1 MRLLAVSLAL
11 LLGACVPTGES
22 AEPTPSLDVWAGLRH
37 SSRIVTPPPGEACRV
52 SPRHELIGPFA
63 GAAQAETS
71 GTGTDPQIYAVGGDP
86 LQVGPVDASGY
97 QYGKVLW
104 IAPPKSGERMLIRG
118 QRIDGP
124 GDIRFQPGGAE
135 LHFDP
140 PVSDE
145 GWRQMP
151 SLVGVRTPGC
161 YSFQIDAT
169 GFITIITVRVD
180 ARE

>member
-1 MRLLAVSLAL
+1 MSRSSTSSGFTRSTYEAGHLV
-11 LLGACVPTGES
+11 
-22 AEPTPSLDVWAGLRH
+22 PTPSLDVWAGLRH

-104 IAPPKSGERMLIRG
+104 IA
-118 QRIDGP
+118 
-124 GDIRFQPGGAE
+124 
-135 LHFDP
+135 
-140 PVSDE
+140 
-145 GWRQMP
+145 
-151 SLVGVRTPGC
+151 
-161 YSFQIDAT
+161 
-169 GFITIITVRVD
+169 
-180 ARE
+180 